1 MVNNNNRSSRIRS
14 SQRAIVLI
22 LIPLLF
28 WIYCAKEGM
37 PPGGPVDMTPPQV
50 VSVSP
55 QPDSTHVDLSSKIRI
70 VFSERMS
77 GEPTQ
82 EAVFISPFPKA
93 PFDYSWNGKT
103 LTLSP
108 SQPLQKDKT
117 YVITIGAGAQDLRRN
132 RMSRSFTFSFSTGSS
147 IDQGI
152 ISGEVWVMQPV
163 GLGKDAGISI
173 WAYLLSPDRS
183 VVYPEKEKPDYV
195 TQPDS
200 VGKYTFKSLI
210 WGKFMLFAVK
220 DVNRDMLWSGED
232 EIIGVTTGDVE
243 LTEQYPSRA
252 FVDFILYRVDLS
264 PPNLLNCRA
273 LNRNSVKLEF
283 SEALDAKILP
293 DTADYSISSIP
304 DQKPL
309 KVNEAFYQDFVTKT
323 VYLWTEE
330 MSSNA
335 TYELKTAGLKDLA
348 GNLIDTAYNT
358 CRFEGS
364 GISDTIGLQILSI
377 LPKDGS
383 VNVPIDTKIKLIFNQ
398 PPEPQTVETNLSVND
413 STGIRLTGK
422 GIWSTPAVY
431 VFSLDSILFGKTRY
445 TVNLLGKGM
454 RNLSGYAQM
463 RDSMVTSGFVTM
475 NPDTFGTVSG
485 RVVINNETGTAE
497 SLILTLWQPKENG
510 LFYQTA
516 VVDSNHFRFERILP
530 GKYFLSGYI
539 DLNHNQAFDLG
550 LVNPY
555 SPMEPFAV
563 YPETIYVRSRWETEG
578 VELKFH

>member
-1 MVNNNNRSSRIRS
+1 MDI
-14 SQRAIVLI
+14 
-22 LIPLLF
+22 
-28 WIYCAKEGM
+28 
-37 PPGGPVDMTPPQV
+37 TPPKV
-50 VSVSP
+50 VAVSP
-55 QPDSTHVDLSSKIRI
+55 NPGSTNVDLNSKIKI

-82 EAVFISPFPKA
+82 EAVFISPFPQA
-93 PFDYSWNGKT
+93 PFDYNWNGKV

-108 SQPLQKDKT
+108 SEPLQKDKT
-117 YVITIGAGAQDLRRN
+117 YVITIGAGAQDLRKN
-132 RMSRSFTFSFSTGSS
+132 RMSQSYTFAFSTGNR
-147 IDQGI
+147 IDSGS

-163 GLGKDAGISI
+163 GLGKDTGISI

-183 VVYPEKEKPDYV
+183 ASYPEKEKPDYV

-200 VGKYTFKSLI
+200 AGKYVFKSLS
-210 WGKFMLFAVK
+210 WGKYRLFAVK

-232 EIIGVTTGDVE
+232 EIIGVTAGDVE

-264 PPNLLNCRA
+264 PPSLLNCRA
-273 LNRNSVKLEF
+273 FNRNSVKLEF
-283 SEALDAKILP
+283 SESLDAKTIS
-293 DTADYSISSIP
+293 DTAAYRIFSIP

-309 KVNEAFYQDFVTKT
+309 KVTGAFYQDYETKT

-335 TYELKTAGLKDLA
+335 TYELKAADLKDLA
-348 GNLIDTAYNT
+348 GNLMDTAYNT

-364 GISDTIGLQILSI
+364 GISDTIGLQIQNI

-383 VNVPIDTKIKLIFNQ
+383 VNIPIDTKIKLVFNQ
-398 PPEPQTVETNLSVND
+398 PPKPQAVEANLSVND
-413 STGIRLTGK
+413 STGVRLKGK
-422 GIWSTPAVY
+422 GIWTTPAVY

-445 TVNLLGKGM
+445 TVNLLGKGI

-463 RDSMVTSGFVTM
+463 RDSMVTSGFVTV

-485 RVVINNETGTAE
+485 RVVINKQTKAGEN
-497 SLILTLWQPKENG
+497 LILTLWQPKESG
-510 LFYQTA
+510 WFYQTA
-516 VVDSNHFRFERILP
+516 AVDSNLFRFERILP
-530 GKYFLSGYI
+530 GKYFLSGYM
-539 DLNHNQAFDLG
+539 DLNHNQVFDLG

-563 YPETIYVRSRWETEG
+563 YPDTIYVRSRWETEE
-578 VELKFH
+578 VELIFH